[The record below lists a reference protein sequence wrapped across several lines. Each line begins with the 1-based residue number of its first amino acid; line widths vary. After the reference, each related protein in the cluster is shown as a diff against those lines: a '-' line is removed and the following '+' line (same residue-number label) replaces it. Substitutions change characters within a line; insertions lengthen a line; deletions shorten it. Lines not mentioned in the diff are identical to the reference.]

1 MNYIGYLLDFLGPLW
16 IILAPFGFLRAT
28 MNYTGSFWIF
38 WGHYKLYWLSFGFLG
53 TTMNYTGYFLDFLG
67 SLWIILATFWI
78 SWGHYELYWPHFG
91 FLGATMNYTG
101 SFFICLYINIAETLL
116 LDHLTLNNQSNTG
129 NLNLHI
135 NRFNPTT
142 FLCLSQ
148 TRTRIC
154 NLMPYVMFF
163 FVFNDL
169 SWEFTMLILVI
180 SLYINFLLIILILK
194 VKKKLFTENF
204 NFFLYG
210 EVLVIPTY
218 LLKCEDFHQFISIIF
233 NLSRFQFYC
242 VGPSVL
248 LITKTFDLFGF
259 PICWLWVSLMKVIT
273 ESCHVQ

>member
-1 MNYIGYLLDFLGPLW
+1 
-16 IILAPFGFLRAT
+16 
-28 MNYTGSFWIF
+28 
-38 WGHYKLYWLSFGFLG
+38 
-53 TTMNYTGYFLDFLG
+53 LG
-67 SLWIILATFWI
+67 SLWIVLATFWI
-78 SWGHYELYWPHFG
+78 SWSHYELYWPHFG

-180 SLYINFLLIILILK
+180 LIVYKLSFNNFNIKGEKKIVYWKFQFFFIWRSTCHPNLLIK
-194 VKKKLFTENF
+194 MWRFS
-204 NFFLYG
+204 
-210 EVLVIPTY
+210 
-218 LLKCEDFHQFISIIF
+218 SIHLHHI
-233 NLSRFQFYC
+233 
-242 VGPSVL
+242 
-248 LITKTFDLFGF
+248 
-259 PICWLWVSLMKVIT
+259 
-273 ESCHVQ
+273 